1 MPEIRIVHHAHGVSH
16 RGVDG
21 ALNRRGHTHTMTTKV
36 EHVRVAST
44 RRRHRVLGP
53 QGLGPYALVLPALVA
68 LGVFTYIPLIKSIV
82 LSLTD
87 SSLLRP
93 ASGGYVGLT
102 NYTAA
107 LTSADF
113 WRVFLQTLLW
123 TGASV
128 IGAVIV
134 GVGAALLLHSARRGR
149 SIFRGFLLLP
159 WIAPPVTSAYMWTY
173 LYRDSGP
180 LPAIVQGL
188 GFTPVPIDFLN
199 DIQISFLGAS
209 LPLWS
214 VIQVGI
220 WAGFPFI
227 FLFALAA
234 LSSVSQ
240 EVRDAAAIDGASGLR
255 IFWHI
260 TLPLIAPLVE
270 TSAILL
276 ALFRLG
282 GVDLPFLL
290 TQGGPGNASNVLG
303 VLIYNTAFQSFLEG
317 QAAALGV
324 ILFVLTLPLSVMYVR
339 RSTRQI
345 FG

>member
-1 MPEIRIVHHAHGVSH
+1 MPEIRIIHHVHGVSH

-68 LGVFTYIPLIKSIV
+68 LVAFTYVPLAKSIA

-93 ASGGYVGLT
+93 DSGKLVGFA
-102 NYTAA
+102 NYSDT
-107 LTSADF
+107 LTSASF
-113 WRVFLQTLLW
+113 WQVFEQTLLW
-123 TGASV
+123 TGVSV
-128 IGAVIV
+128 GGAVVV
-134 GVGAALLLHSARRGR
+134 GVAAALLLHGARRGR
-149 SIFRGFLLLP
+149 PLFRGVLLLP
-159 WIAPPVTSAYMWTY
+159 WIAPPVTSAYMWAY

-180 LPAIVQGL
+180 LAPIVQSLSGSP
-188 GFTPVPIDFLN
+188 TPIDFLN
-199 DIQISFLGAS
+199 DVQVSFLGAT

>member
-1 MPEIRIVHHAHGVSH
+1 
-16 RGVDG
+16 
-21 ALNRRGHTHTMTTKV
+21 MTTQV
-36 EHVRVAST
+36 ELVPVVSAQG
-44 RRRHRVLGP
+44 RRRVPRLR
-53 QGLGPYALVLPALVA
+53 GLWPYALVLPALVA
-68 LGVFTYIPLIKSIV
+68 LSVFTYVPLIKSIV

-93 ASGGYVGLT
+93 TSGNYVGLT
-102 NYTAA
+102 NYTTV
-107 LTSADF
+107 LTSTSF
-113 WRVFLQTLLW
+113 WQIFAQTLLW
-123 TGASV
+123 TGTSV
-128 IGAVIV
+128 VGAVIV
-134 GVGAALLLHSARRGR
+134 GVGAALLLHGSRRGR
-149 SIFRGFLLLP
+149 GIFRGWLLLP
-159 WIAPPVTSAYMWTY
+159 WIAPPVTSAYMWSY
-173 LYRDSGP
+173 LYHDSGP
-180 LPAIVQGL
+180 LPAIVQSVGL
-188 GFTPVPIDFLN
+188 TPQPIDFLN
-199 DIQISFLGAS
+199 DVQISFLGAA

-234 LSSVSQ
+234 LSAVSQ
-240 EVRDAAAIDGASGLR
+240 ELRDAAAIDGASSLR
-255 IFWHI
+255 VFWHI

-290 TQGGPGNASNVLG
+290 TEGGPDNASNVLG

-324 ILFVLTLPLSVMYVR
+324 ILFILTLPLSVMYVR
-339 RSTRQI
+339 RATRQI

>member
-1 MPEIRIVHHAHGVSH
+1 
-16 RGVDG
+16 
-21 ALNRRGHTHTMTTKV
+21 MTTQV
-36 EHVRVAST
+36 ERVHVVSA
-44 RRRHRVLGP
+44 RRRHRVPRP
-53 QGLGPYALVLPALVA
+53 QQLWPYALVLPALVA
-68 LGVFTYIPLIKSIV
+68 LGVFTYVPLIKSIV
-82 LSLTD
+82 LSVTD

-93 ASGGYVGLT
+93 TSGNYVGLT
-102 NYTAA
+102 NYTSV
-107 LTSADF
+107 LTSASF
-113 WRVFLQTLLW
+113 WQVFAQTLLW

-134 GVGAALLLHSARRGR
+134 GVGAALLLHGPRRGR
-149 SIFRGFLLLP
+149 GLFRGWLLLP
-159 WIAPPVTSAYMWTY
+159 WIAPPVTSAYMWQY
-173 LYRDSGP
+173 LYHDSGP
-180 LPAIVQGL
+180 LPAIVQGV
-188 GFTPVPIDFLN
+188 GWTPQPIDFLN
-199 DIQISFLGAS
+199 DVQISFLGAS

-234 LSSVSQ
+234 LSAVSQ
-240 EVRDAAAIDGASGLR
+240 ELRDAAAIDGASNLR
-255 IFWHI
+255 VFWHI

-290 TQGGPGNASNVLG
+290 TEGGPDNASNVLG
-303 VLIYNTAFQSFLEG
+303 VLIYNTAFQTFLEG

-324 ILFVLTLPLSVMYVR
+324 ILFILTLPLSVMYVR
-339 RSTRQI
+339 RATRQI

>member
-1 MPEIRIVHHAHGVSH
+1 
-16 RGVDG
+16 
-21 ALNRRGHTHTMTTKV
+21 MTTKV

-53 QGLGPYALVLPALVA
+53 QGLGPYALVLPLLVA
-68 LGVFTYIPLIKSIV
+68 IAAFTYVPLMKSIA

-93 ASGGYVGLT
+93 NSGNFVGLA
-102 NYTAA
+102 NYSNA
-107 LTSADF
+107 LTTASL
-113 WRVFLQTLLW
+113 WQVFAQTLLW
-123 TGASV
+123 TGVSV
-128 IGAVIV
+128 SGAVVV
-134 GVGAALLLHSARRGR
+134 GVAAALLLHSARRGR
-149 SIFRGFLLLP
+149 SLFRGVLLLP
-159 WIAPPVTSAYMWTY
+159 WIAPPVTSAYMWAY
-173 LYRDSGP
+173 LYHDSGP
-180 LPAIVQGL
+180 IAPLVQSL
-188 GFTPVPIDFLN
+188 THSSTPIDFLN
-199 DIQISFLGAS
+199 DVQISFLGAA

-234 LSSVSQ
+234 LSSLSQ

-276 ALFRLG
+276 ALVRLG

-324 ILFVLTLPLSVMYVR
+324 ILFILMLPLSVMYVR